1 MHTYTHEIPAGHGLS
16 ALVVDDDP
24 DINRLILARLSVL
37 GFTIAAAPNG
47 EVALRLMADKPADLV
62 FLDVA
67 LPGISGLEVLD
78 SIRSTGYDTAVIM
91 TTAYGSERVAIDALR
106 RGADDYLRKPFEP
119 IEFKAVLRRTTARL
133 LLNRQNTMLHH
144 QLEEKS
150 TQLEQEL
157 ANAAKVQSDLLPR
170 TMPNIEGFE
179 LAAKCVPAHEVGGDF
194 YDWRQPNNAIT
205 AFWLCDVMGKGMS
218 AALLMATVRA
228 AMRAVVRHSSPSE
241 AMQYVTAALDD
252 DFDRTSRFV
261 TLFLGQLNSATRQLR
276 YVDAGHGHVFL
287 RRASGKVEL
296 LPERGMPM
304 GVLPNT
310 SYSEGVVT
318 FAPGDTL
325 LVYSDGVVDARPEL
339 ELTPKTLAPYL
350 DGAEHANEIVERVG
364 TLLQPVGVP
373 PDDFTIM
380 ALRCTE

>member
-1 MHTYTHEIPAGHGLS
+1 MHTYTHEIPSGHGLS

-37 GFTIAAAPNG
+37 GFTITAAPNG

-78 SIRSTGYDTAVIM
+78 SIRSSGYDTAVIM

-150 TQLEQEL
+150 AQLEQEL

-170 TMPNIEGFE
+170 SMPIIPGFE
-179 LAAKCVPAHEVGGDF
+179 LAAECVPAREVGGDF
-194 YDWRQPNNAIT
+194 YDWRQPSADTT

-228 AMRAVVRHSSPSE
+228 VMRAVVRHSTPSE

-261 TLFLGQLNSATRQLR
+261 TLFLGQLHGPTRQLR

-287 RRASGKVEL
+287 RRASGKIEML
-296 LPERGMPM
+296 SERGMPV
-304 GVLPNT
+304 GVMPNT
-310 SYSEGVVT
+310 VYGEGSIT
-318 FAPGDTL
+318 FSPGDAL
-325 LVYSDGVVDARPEL
+325 LVYSDGVIDARPEL
-339 ELTPKTLAPYL
+339 ELTPKTLARHL
-350 DGAEHANEIVERVG
+350 DGAGSAWAMVDRIVG
-364 TLLQPVGVP
+364 LLSPIGVP

-380 ALRCTE
+380 ALRCLE